1 MERPTKAWSSRS
13 STTARRDR
21 ARYSQDEI
29 EETIAEAV
37 RDALEEGVF
46 SRTRIQPIKPCSS
59 AISLRTRKHAGL

>member
-1 MERPTKAWSSRS
+1 VERPTKAWSSRS

-46 SRTRIQPIKPCSS
+46 S
-59 AISLRTRKHAGL
+59 L